1 MSDFLKRAGEYYA
14 YDLMRGYT
22 YPMNSPQTQEIE
34 QFLSRMPN
42 SQDYDAI
49 ENFYLHRQPPF
60 NRHQIRAIAHY
71 AQDFACRFRNEFYY
85 SPVKQNA
92 L

>member
-1 MSDFLKRAGEYYA
+1 MNDFLKQAGECYA
-14 YDLMRGYT
+14 HDLMNGYS
-22 YPMNSPQTQEIE
+22 YPSNIQTQEIE

-60 NRHQIRAIAHY
+60 NRRQIRSITHY
-71 AQDFACRFRNEFYY
+71 AQDVARRFRNEFYC
-85 SPVKQNA
+85 SLARQNA

>member
-1 MSDFLKRAGEYYA
+1 MANFLKRAGEYYA
-14 YDLMRGYT
+14 HNLMQGYT
-22 YPMNSPQTQEIE
+22 CSPNNTQTQEIE

-42 SQDYDAI
+42 SQDHDTI

-60 NRHQIRAIAHY
+60 NREQIRSIARY
-71 AQDFACRFRNEFYY
+71 AQDFARRFRNEFYC
-85 SPVKQNA
+85 SLVRQNA